1 MGPLVIVRPG
11 SRRRTGS
18 SRWSVRATSSHPGR
32 SSSMT
37 AASGSG
43 SAGCGVRPPR
53 LSESRMSVSIT
64 FVPSGQ
70 AALQAATLH
79 ASHRAIHT
87 FLAWA
92 ELDGYRVDGRML
104 RLPPPRRPHKE
115 ATVFHVTQLRAILA
129 ACKRPEETL
138 AVPAYWAGVWTAH
151 QRAFW
156 ARCARPRR
164 ALRRDARTRWNADVP
179 SCEFRTRPLC
189 SSQSARRRATPDP
202 ITGSLPARHNGEA
215 GSPRGVGCRRPHAS
229 NSGMT
234 RVALT
239 TRRGGAPCRR

>member
-164 ALRRDARTRWNADVP
+164 ALRRDARLAGTRTCRAANSGPGPFAPANQRDGEQHRTP
-179 SCEFRTRPLC
+179 SPDPC
-189 SSQSARRRATPDP
+189 RRATMGRLD
-202 ITGSLPARHNGEA
+202 R
-215 GSPRGVGCRRPHAS
+215 PRGVGCRRPHAS

-239 TRRGGAPCRR
+239 TQRGGVPCRR